1 MKIGIEA
8 QRLFRKK
15 KHGMEVVAL
24 ELIKQ
29 LQAIDKIN
37 QYIIFVRDDEDSQCI
52 QETPNFKICVLKS
65 YTFVDWEQYQLPKA
79 VKKENVDFLH
89 CTSNTAPLFVRV
101 PLLVT
106 IHDVIYLESI
116 NFKGSPY
123 QNFGNIYRRIIVPK
137 IAKKAKFIITVSDFE
152 KNNIEKRLKIP
163 KGKVHT
169 IYNGKNSQFHKIK
182 NKQELDA
189 LKLKYNLP
197 SSFMLF
203 LGNTSPRK
211 NTTGVLLAYRDY
223 IKETSSGLPLVI
235 TGLEMHQLKAM
246 ITKSKSQFPNIENHV
261 KCLGYVD
268 KQDLVGLYSMTSL
281 YLYPSFREGFGLP
294 IIEAMACEAPV
305 ITSNI
310 SSMPEVAG
318 DAAFL
323 VDPNQIKEITHAM
336 VELTNN
342 QFRINDYIKKG
353 IERAKNFNWEK
364 TANETLH
371 MYKQMV

>member
-1 MKIGIEA
+1 
-8 QRLFRKK
+8 
-15 KHGMEVVAL
+15 
-24 ELIKQ
+24 
-29 LQAIDKIN
+29 
-37 QYIIFVRDDEDSQCI
+37 
-52 QETPNFKICVLKS
+52 
-65 YTFVDWEQYQLPKA
+65 
-79 VKKENVDFLH
+79 
-89 CTSNTAPLFVRV
+89 
-101 PLLVT
+101 
-106 IHDVIYLESI
+106 
-116 NFKGSPY
+116 
-123 QNFGNIYRRIIVPK
+123 
-137 IAKKAKFIITVSDFE
+137 
-152 KNNIEKRLKIP
+152 
-163 KGKVHT
+163 
-169 IYNGKNSQFHKIK
+169 
-182 NKQELDA
+182 
-189 LKLKYNLP
+189 
-197 SSFMLF
+197 FMLF

-223 IKETSSGLPLVI
+223 IKETSSVLPLVI
-235 TGLEMHQLKAM
+235 TGLEMHQLKAI
-246 ITKSKSQFPNIENHV
+246 ITKSKSQFSNIENHV

-268 KQDLVGLYSMTSL
+268 KQDLVGLYSMASL

-294 IIEAMACEAPV
+294 IVEAMACEAPV

-323 VDPNQIKEITHAM
+323 VDPNQIKGITHAM